1 MVCNARYMTASS
13 NWESWSGESGN
24 LLWRSGTVS
33 WASLTLNWLS
43 PARAR
48 HPRWH
53 SPSLSVFPTFCWMWD
68 TVTKGKSCRN
78 QHILIQ
84 LSPPSMSLTTL
95 PQPNRDLFS
104 TDVVDDPTWLIQL
117 GPHEVAGPQRFT
129 LKTRGNLSSW
139 IWENGTCHNDLLFQE
154 THGADNQR
162 LGLTSCIWEWS
173 PVSTSKWNWRYLYQ
187 IMKYTPG
194 WRS

>member
-1 MVCNARYMTASS
+1 MVYMTASS

-68 TVTKGKSCRN
+68 NVTKGKSCRN

-95 PQPNRDLFS
+95 PQPNRDLFFDWRCRWPHL
-104 TDVVDDPTWLIQL
+104 THPTWPARSCRASKIYSENARKFIVLDL
-117 GPHEVAGPQRFT
+117 GKWYLPQWLAISRDSWSWQP
-129 LKTRGNLSSW
+129 KTW
-139 IWENGTCHNDLLFQE
+139 TYFMH
-154 THGADNQR
+154 
-162 LGLTSCIWEWS
+162 LG
-173 PVSTSKWNWRYLYQ
+173 
-187 IMKYTPG
+187 MKP
-194 WRS
+194 S